1 MTTRA
6 SGGAARHGT
15 RRTSFAGAWLRT
27 LTGSARALVLSLPSE
42 EARRRVVRIARE
54 LGYDHRPGLQTT
66 LPRITVEQIAGDAT
80 IHVRSP
86 VPADGNVTLLEL
98 VVINALVTRRRP
110 RRLFEIGTFDGRT
123 TLNLAA
129 NAADDAIVYTLDL
142 SGSEEPALGVDADDV
157 QFIQRSQEGVRGS
170 RFRRTPEATRI
181 RQLTGDSA
189 AFDYTPYAGAMEFVF
204 VDGSHAY
211 DYVLSDSRAALQLAA
226 PGALIVWHDYGEWP
240 DVTRALHDLAAADR
254 RFARL
259 THVSGTALALLE
271 T

>member
-1 MTTRA
+1 MTTRP
-6 SGGAARHGT
+6 SDRGGRAGT
-15 RRTSFAGAWLRT
+15 PRTSFAGAWFRT
-27 LTGSARALVLSLPSE
+27 LTGSARALALSLPSE
-42 EARRRVVRIARE
+42 NARRRVVRIARE
-54 LGYDHRPGLQTT
+54 LGYHHRPGLQTT
-66 LPRITVEQIAGDAT
+66 LPQVTMERIAGDAK
-80 IHVRSP
+80 IRVRSP

-98 VVINALVTRRRP
+98 LVINALVTSRRP
-110 RRLFEIGTFDGRT
+110 RRVFEIGTFDGRT

-142 SGSEEPALGVDADDV
+142 PASGAPALGVDADDA

-170 RFRRTPEATRI
+170 RFHGTPEAARI

-189 AFDYTPYAGAMEFVF
+189 AFDYAPYAGEMEFVF

-211 DYVLSDSRAALQLAA
+211 DYVLSDSQAALQLAA
-226 PGALIVWHDYGEWP
+226 PGAMIVWHDYGEWP
-240 DVTRALHDLAAADR
+240 DVTRALHDLAARDP

-259 THVSGTALALLE
+259 THVGGTALALLE